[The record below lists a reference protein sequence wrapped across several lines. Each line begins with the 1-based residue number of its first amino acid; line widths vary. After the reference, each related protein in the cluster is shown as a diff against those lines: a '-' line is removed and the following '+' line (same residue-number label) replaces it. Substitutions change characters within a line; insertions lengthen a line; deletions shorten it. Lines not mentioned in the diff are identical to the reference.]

1 METIQPNGNITLAEL
16 QERVKYILGFKP
28 NLEKLLDDDPQQAV
42 KIATSLHEFINSEEK
57 ELSKA
62 RYDQLMLDNNYLS
75 NYRAFVEESRQFS
88 GKITKDNLHS
98 FVFEITSAHSS
109 TELRVLFPTNDEIP
123 F

>member
-75 NYRAFVEESRQFS
+75 NYRAFVEEFRQFS

-98 FVFEITSAHSS
+98 FIF
-109 TELRVLFPTNDEIP
+109 
-123 F
+123 

>member
-1 METIQPNGNITLAEL
+1 MGTIQPNGNITLAEL

-42 KIATSLHEFINSEEK
+42 KIATSLHEFINSEDK

-75 NYRAFVEESRQFS
+75 NYRVFVGKFRQFL
-88 GKITKDNLHS
+88 GR
-98 FVFEITSAHSS
+98 
-109 TELRVLFPTNDEIP
+109 LRRTIYIALFLKLLLLIVQLN
-123 F
+123 